1 MALDEMLKVR
11 KELAEK
17 IISKIYSFTSK
28 ADFVVWV
35 KGMTQSKFK
44 ALMIQCLGNIASDGD
59 TKNTDALEI
68 KSLLEE

>member
-1 MALDEMLKVR
+1 MALNEMIKLR

-17 IISKIYSFTSK
+17 IISKVYSFTDK
-28 ADFVVWV
+28 ADFVAWV
-35 KGMTQSKFK
+35 NGMTKAKFK
-44 ALMIQCLGNIASDGD
+44 ALMIQCLSNIASDGD